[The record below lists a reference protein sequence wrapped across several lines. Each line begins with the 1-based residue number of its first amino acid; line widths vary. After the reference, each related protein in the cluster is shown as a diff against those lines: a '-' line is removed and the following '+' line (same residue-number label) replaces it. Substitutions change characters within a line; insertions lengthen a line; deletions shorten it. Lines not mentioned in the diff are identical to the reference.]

1 MAEQETKIF
10 WGYTEVSQALGVS
23 EKTVR
28 RMVQEGR
35 FPSPAESFLPMVKW
49 SKTVILKWVKENE

>member
-10 WGYTEVSQALGVS
+10 WGYLEVTRALGVS

-35 FPSPAESFLPMVKW
+35 FPQPAESFLPSVKW
-49 SKTVILKWVKENE
+49 ARAAVLKWVEENE